1 VVNRAAIVVGGGTSF
16 VFDKVVASEGVFVAI
31 SSVVVSNAIGAE
43 AVSAIEISA
52 MVAVLER
59 LKSAVSLKV
68 GIDKIAVGVRQLLQD
83 DTIEGMTDEADCQCR
98 VLMLVDCQCFVPEPV
113 LVDRPEGVVFQCLVA
128 VSVSKR

>member
-31 SSVVVSNAIGAE
+31 SSAVVSSAVGAE
-43 AVSAIEISA
+43 AVAAIEISA

-59 LKSAVSLKV
+59 LRSAVSLIV
-68 GIDKIAVGVRQLLQD
+68 GIDKIAVAVRQLLQD
-83 DTIEGMTDEADCQCR
+83 DTIEDMTDEADCQCG
-98 VLMLVDCQCFVPEPV
+98 VLMLVDCFVPEPV
-113 LVDRPEGVVFQCLVA
+113 LVDRPDGVVFQCLVA